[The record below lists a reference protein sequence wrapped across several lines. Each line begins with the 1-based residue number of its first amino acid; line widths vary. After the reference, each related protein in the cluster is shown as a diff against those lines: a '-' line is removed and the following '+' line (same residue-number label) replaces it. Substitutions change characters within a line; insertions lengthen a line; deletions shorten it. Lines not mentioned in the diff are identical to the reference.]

1 MAFETEIEVRER
13 MERLAQ
19 ELREH
24 NHRYYND
31 ANPTISDAEYDALFR
46 ELQALESEY
55 PELKAEDSPTQRV
68 GAPPVDGFEV
78 VEHLRPMLS
87 LANAFDETELLEW
100 DERVQKRLQEADV
113 VGIDGGKIP
122 YVTELKF
129 DGLAVSLIYENGI
142 FVRGATRGD
151 GQRGDDITV
160 NLKTIR
166 QIPLRLPDLTINGEI
181 RGEVY
186 MPWSEFKE
194 MNHRAERNEAASREY
209 RRRHSVLADGEL
221 GLAVESKDAVVETR
235 NVVGEERAEL
245 FEKVLKAE
253 SPFVLPSDLTESERS
268 SLISQLKVLE
278 REHRDKVFANPRNGA
293 AGSLRQKDS
302 QETAKRPLRFF
313 AYSVEG
319 EVADGLLRHSDT
331 LERAKSL
338 GFPVCEHYRVV
349 DGIEEVIAIC
359 KTWHERRSELDF
371 EVDGVVVKVDELRL
385 QEILGTVSRS
395 PRWAVAYKLPSSQVK
410 TKLEDIIVQV
420 GRTGSI
426 TPVACLTE
434 VLVDG
439 SRVSRA
445 TLHNEDEIRRK
456 DLRIGDNVW
465 LHKAGAVIPQVLGPV
480 PEDRDGSERIFE
492 MPTHCPECGAEIVR
506 PEGEAVARCPNNAC
520 PAQLEERLRYF
531 ASRQALDI
539 EGLGEKMVC
548 KLIEVGLVKNPA
560 DLFDLTSEQIQEQ
573 VVFVDKHGRESR
585 MKESADQLI
594 SEIEAAKKRPFER
607 VLVALGIR
615 HVGQRIAEVLAEG
628 TGGMERLRA
637 STVEEIASIHE
648 IGPEIA
654 QRVVEYFQDPDNAHM
669 VDRLAAAGLQMETAG
684 GSGGGEAGSEA
695 LKGLTF
701 VMTGTLATMKR
712 DEAKALLKRHGAKVT
727 GSVSKKTD
735 YVLAGAD
742 AGSKL
747 QKAQELGV
755 PVVDEEG
762 LTRLIEERRGTSA
775 P

>member
-1 MAFETEIEVRER
+1 MAFETEVAARLR
-13 MERLAQ
+13 MEQLAQ

-46 ELQALESEY
+46 ELQALESEF
-55 PELKAEDSPTQRV
+55 PQLKAEDSPTQRV
-68 GAPPVDGFEV
+68 GAPPVDDFEV

-87 LANAFDETELLEW
+87 LANAFDETELREW

-113 VGIDGGKIP
+113 AGIDGGKIP

-166 QIPLRLPDLTINGEI
+166 QIPLRLSDLTINGEI

-186 MPWSEFKE
+186 MPWSEFKD
-194 MNHRAERNEAASREY
+194 MNQRAERNESASREY
-209 RRRHSVLADGEL
+209 RRRHSVLADGSL
-221 GLAVESKDAVVETR
+221 GPALESRD
-235 NVVGEERAEL
+235 VVGEERAEL
-245 FEKVLKAE
+245 LEKALNADA
-253 SPFVLPSDLTESERS
+253 PFILPSDLTDAERS

-319 EVADGLLRHSDT
+319 EVADGLPRHSDT
-331 LERAKSL
+331 LAKANDL

-349 DGIEEVIAIC
+349 EGIEEVIAIC
-359 KTWHERRSELDF
+359 QTWHERRSELDF
-371 EVDGVVVKVDELRL
+371 EVDGVVVKVDDRRL

-395 PRWAVAYKLPSSQVK
+395 PRWAIAYKLPSSQVK

-480 PEDRDGSERIFE
+480 PEDRDGSEKIFE
-492 MPTHCPECGAEIVR
+492 MPTHCPECGTAIVR
-506 PEGEAVARCPNNAC
+506 PEGEAVARCPNNSC

-539 EGLGEKMVC
+539 EGLGEKMVS

-594 SEIEAAKKRPFER
+594 AEIEAAKKRPFDR

-628 TGGMERLRA
+628 TGSMERLRA

-654 QRVVEYFQDPDNAHM
+654 QRVVEYFQDPDNARM
-669 VDRLAAAGLQMETAG
+669 VDRLTAAGLQMET
-684 GSGGGEAGSEA
+684 SGGGGGGDTGSEA

-701 VMTGTLATMKR
+701 VMTGTLAGMKR
-712 DEAKALLKRHGAKVT
+712 DDAKALLKRHGAKVT

-755 PVVDEEG
+755 AVVDEDG
-762 LTRLIEERRGTSA
+762 LMRLIEERRGTSA